1 MNAWDGACSE
11 DRRVHAGGIHP
22 DNNIASWTCGQF
34 VNISL
39 YTGFRVVLL
48 PLVWHR
54 KVKFVGDPV
63 RDAAT

>member
-1 MNAWDGACSE
+1 MHGTERAVKIGVCMQ
-11 DRRVHAGGIHP
+11 GGIHP